1 MSSTARPVRDVTDAG
16 SQPTALRVA
25 VVGVSYRS
33 APVAVRERVAIA
45 GEERPAVIERL
56 RDAGAIR
63 ECMIV
68 STCNRVEVYASGDD
82 EARVVERARQ
92 VLAARCPG
100 EDLRPYL
107 YERRGRE
114 AVQHVFRVA
123 ASLDSLVVGEPQILG
138 QVKEAFEVAASSDAI
153 GSVLSRALHR
163 AFHVAKRVRSETAL
177 GAGQVSVA
185 SVAVD
190 LAKKIFGDLGGREV
204 LLLGAGEIAESAAR
218 ALKASGAGRILIA
231 NRSFERAEALAG
243 KIDGASPRT
252 LDELPVL
259 LEHADV
265 VLVSTGAAGFVVTR
279 DLAAKSVKRRRGRP
293 LFFVDVAVPRNVD
306 PRVHDLDN
314 CYRYDIDDLEHIV
327 AEGMQGRQGE
337 AEAAE
342 RIVGQEVDGYLTWAR
357 QLEVTP
363 TIVALRERV
372 RATLAAELERSLAG
386 RLKHLGDDDRKALG
400 VMLEAAANKLLHAP
414 TRALKAASEAQDG
427 DLLIG
432 AVRALFDLPEPAER
446 SGPTAIAG
454 PSSPDVDER
463 RPPRH

>member
-1 MSSTARPVRDVTDAG
+1 MTGRIEEHHAAMPAPRETA
-16 SQPTALRVA
+16 ALRVA

-33 APVAVRERVAIA
+33 APVASRVRIAIA
-45 GEERPAVIERL
+45 GDERTDVLRRL
-56 RDAGAIR
+56 RDGGIVDEALV
-63 ECMIV
+63 V
-68 STCNRVEVYASGDD
+68 STCNRVEVYASGEDA
-82 EARVVERARQ
+82 ARVSEQ
-92 VLAARCPG
+92 VRSLLGSRVPG

-114 AVQHVFRVA
+114 AVHHVFRVA
-123 ASLDSLVVGEPQILG
+123 SSLDSLVVGEPQILG
-138 QVKEAFEVAASSDAI
+138 QLKEAFDAATQADAV
-153 GSVLSRALHR
+153 GSILARALHR
-163 AFHVAKRVRSETAL
+163 AFHVAKRVRTETAL

-190 LAKKIFGDLGGREV
+190 LARKIYNDLSGHEV

-218 ALKASGAGRILIA
+218 ALKAAGATRILIA
-231 NRSFERAEALAG
+231 NRSFERAEALAAQ
-243 KIDGASPRT
+243 IDGAAPRS
-252 LDELPVL
+252 LGELPVL

-279 DLAAKSVKRRRGRP
+279 ELAAKAVKRRRGRP

-314 CYRYDIDDLEHIV
+314 CYRYDIDDLEQIV
-327 AEGMQGRQGE
+327 AEGMQERRAE

-342 RIVGQEVDGYLTWAR
+342 RLVQSEIDAYCTWAR

-372 RATLAAELERSLAG
+372 RGTLAAELEKSLGG

-400 VMLEAAANKLLHAP
+400 AMLDAAANKILHAP
-414 TRALKAASEAQDG
+414 TRALKQATDAPDG
-427 DLLIG
+427 DLLV
-432 AVRALFDLPEPAER
+432 AATRTLFELPAEPDR
-446 SGPTAIAG
+446 SQPIEAPTMDDG
-454 PSSPDVDER
+454 